1 MSWLWPIR
9 TGKTLFDV
17 WTVCHIAFWVVVGFD
32 FHAIDLSFFPPALA
46 ITLAGASAWE
56 VFERYGEKR
65 WPKIFKHP
73 ESALNSW
80 VGDVLIA
87 STGGMSAG
95 YYLQG
100 LQ

>member
-32 FHAIDLSFFPPALA
+32 LQAIGLA
-46 ITLAGASAWE
+46 FWPSLGITYVGATVWE
-56 VFERYGEKR
+56 LFERQAEKR
-65 WPKIFKHP
+65 WPRIWKNP
-73 ESALNSW
+73 EAAINSW

-87 STGGMSAG
+87 ATGGTSAG
-95 YYLQG
+95 YALAG
-100 LQ
+100 LG